1 MTTAAATTTA
11 TTADKAWEKAAACE
25 AHARATNDQT
35 IQAKFRKLRDS
46 WIRIGNQ
53 AQLRG
58 HVAAYALRDDSAD
71 AARS

>member
-1 MTTAAATTTA
+1 MTTSATSAAA

-25 AHARATNDQT
+25 AHARASSDQVM
-35 IQAKFRKLRDS
+35 QAKFRKLRDS

-58 HVAAYALRDDSAD
+58 PVAAYALRGDR
-71 AARS
+71 AAAA

>member
-1 MTTAAATTTA
+1 MSTAATTATA

-25 AHARATNDQT
+25 AHARATSDQMMQT
-35 IQAKFRKLRDS
+35 KFRKLRDS

-58 HVAAYALRDDSAD
+58 HVVAYALHREAEK
-71 AARS
+71 